1 MGLAHDWINHTYRHT
16 MEQQTDRS
24 SSIRVCARA
33 QLQNHAIE
41 ENNMHEIAAMETFG
55 RGKSF
60 VLVQRI
66 V

>member
-1 MGLAHDWINHTYRHT
+1 
-16 MEQQTDRS
+16 MEQQTDCS
-24 SSIRVCARA
+24 SIIRVCARA
-33 QLQNHAIE
+33 QLQNHATE

-60 VLVQRI
+60 VLVRRI

>member
-1 MGLAHDWINHTYRHT
+1 MQ
-16 MEQQTDRS
+16 QQTDWS

-55 RGKSF
+55 QGKSF
-60 VLVQRI
+60 VLVRRI

>member
-1 MGLAHDWINHTYRHT
+1 
-16 MEQQTDRS
+16 MEQQTDCS

-41 ENNMHEIAAMETFG
+41 ENNMHEITAMETFG

-60 VLVQRI
+60 VLVRRI

>member
-1 MGLAHDWINHTYRHT
+1 MIGSIIHTDIQWSSR
-16 MEQQTDRS
+16 QTAAA
-24 SSIRVCARA
+24 VCARA

>member
-1 MGLAHDWINHTYRHT
+1 MGLAPDWINHTYIYT
-16 MEQQTDRS
+16 MEQETACS
-24 SSIRVCARA
+24 SIIRVCARA
-33 QLQNHAIE
+33 QLQNHATE

-60 VLVQRI
+60 VLFRRI

>member
-1 MGLAHDWINHTYRHT
+1 MCKGTIAESCNT
-16 MEQQTDRS
+16 
-24 SSIRVCARA
+24 V
-33 QLQNHAIE
+33 E

-60 VLVQRI
+60 VLVRRI